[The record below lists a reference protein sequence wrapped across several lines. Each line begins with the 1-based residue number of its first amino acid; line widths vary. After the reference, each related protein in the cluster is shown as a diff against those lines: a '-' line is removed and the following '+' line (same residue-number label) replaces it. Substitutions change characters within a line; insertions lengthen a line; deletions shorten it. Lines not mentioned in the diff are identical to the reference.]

1 MPQMAPI
8 NWLILFMLFFFTFIV
23 TSNMIYFYILK
34 NTKMSSNKKNL
45 MKNYNKFI

>member
-8 NWLILFMLFFFTFIV
+8 NWLILFILFFFTFII
-23 TSNMIYFYILK
+23 TSNMIYFMYLK
-34 NTKMSSNKKNL
+34 NMKMKSNKKNL